1 METNIL
7 FNFLIW
13 IILTVLLMFRVTLST
28 VARMFLLIILVAHV
42 FFWWT
47 ELQTAFYT
55 VMQLQIKDFL
65 PLLLSSTEMA
75 VLSLNWIWPL
85 SLAYIFYL
93 SSDEDSAVIVV
104 FLTIITTVIWAL
116 YYFSLFYQP

>member
-1 METNIL
+1 MDTNIL

-13 IILTVLLMFRVTLST
+13 TLLTLVLMFRVTLST
-28 VARMFLLIILVAHV
+28 LSRMFLLVMLVAHV
-42 FFWWT
+42 FFWWA

-55 VMQLQIKDFL
+55 VLELQIKDAL
-65 PLLLSSTEMA
+65 PLLFSSIEMA

-93 SSDEDSAVIVV
+93 SSDEDSSVIVV
-104 FLTIITTVIWAL
+104 FLTIITVIIWAL
-116 YYFSLFYQP
+116 YYFSLFYNV